1 MGAPQPFTPTVLAL
15 HTAHTLS
22 SSASSG
28 ASGEGRTDSAA
39 LRRTTPSTHAA
50 PTPPRTFT
58 TVRRVQF
65 NLESEELLTVRD
77 ELEEW
82 RQEMV
87 QPLQLD
93 ILLQT
98 VRRTALEP
106 RAGRQGRTPPATH
119 TCTPRVRQ
127 AGNALMREA
136 VGATAEEP
144 RLVLLERWH
153 LQYAP
158 PPTPPGQIA
167 WPGFYKRHMVLLR
180 AIVGYLR
187 LLPSHRLALSLSKLR
202 GDAPSL
208 EYRLTVP
215 SGPSPSAPTSA
226 PSAPPPPPPPGCAA
240 PPAEFPPSL
249 EHSPRSYSFTPP
261 DGIHGKLIV
270 SVFYRPEACFRSR
283 HTLGVGV
290 GGGRE

>member
-1 MGAPQPFTPTVLAL
+1 M
-15 HTAHTLS
+15 
-22 SSASSG
+22 
-28 ASGEGRTDSAA
+28 
-39 LRRTTPSTHAA
+39 
-50 PTPPRTFT
+50 
-58 TVRRVQF
+58 
-65 NLESEELLTVRD
+65 RD

-82 RQEMV
+82 RQEMA

-98 VRRTALEP
+98 VRRTTLEP
-106 RAGRQGRTPPATH
+106 RTSRQGSTPPATH
-119 TCTPRVRQ
+119 TPEPRLGQ
-127 AGNALMREA
+127 AGNSLMREA

-144 RLVLLERWH
+144 SLVLLERWH

-187 LLPSHRLALSLSKLR
+187 LLPSHRLAQSLAKLR

-215 SGPSPSAPTSA
+215 SAPGL
-226 PSAPPPPPPPGCAA
+226 PPPPPPGSTA
-240 PPAEFPPSL
+240 PGDFPPSL

-261 DGIHGKLIV
+261 DGMHGTRIV
-270 SVFYRPEACFRSR
+270 LEP
-283 HTLGVGV
+283 
-290 GGGRE
+290 